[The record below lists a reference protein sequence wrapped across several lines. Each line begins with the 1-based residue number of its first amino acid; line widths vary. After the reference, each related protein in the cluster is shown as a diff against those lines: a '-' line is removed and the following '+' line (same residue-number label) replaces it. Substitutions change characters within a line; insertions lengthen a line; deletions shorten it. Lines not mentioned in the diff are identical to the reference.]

1 MKWVSL
7 IVLWLGLSGTLLA
20 AAAQEPVPPA
30 ATPEQGQV
38 KFLFDWNQGRP
49 WLSYSI
55 TVHSDGKAHFSGD
68 PNPLEGGAS
77 EPVQQDF
84 TVSEANRQKIFE
96 LAKRLKYFQG
106 NFDYQKKIAQTG
118 QKTLEYQSATNHGS
132 TTYNW
137 SENHDIQELTKLFQ
151 AMATTIDYGE
161 KLAFQYRFDK
171 LGMDQRVRELEQLQA
186 EGSVEELA
194 VLEPILRK
202 IADDPSMMHIS
213 RLSAKHLLKTMGG
226 PPPQPVSGS
235 SQP

>member
-1 MKWVSL
+1 
-7 IVLWLGLSGTLLA
+7 
-20 AAAQEPVPPA
+20 
-30 ATPEQGQV
+30 
-38 KFLFDWNQGRP
+38 
-49 WLSYSI
+49 
-55 TVHSDGKAHFSGD
+55 
-68 PNPLEGGAS
+68 
-77 EPVQQDF
+77 
-84 TVSEANRQKIFE
+84 
-96 LAKRLKYFQG
+96 
-106 NFDYQKKIAQTG
+106 
-118 QKTLEYQSATNHGS
+118 
-132 TTYNW
+132 
-137 SENHDIQELTKLFQ
+137 
-151 AMATTIDYGE
+151 MATTIDYGE